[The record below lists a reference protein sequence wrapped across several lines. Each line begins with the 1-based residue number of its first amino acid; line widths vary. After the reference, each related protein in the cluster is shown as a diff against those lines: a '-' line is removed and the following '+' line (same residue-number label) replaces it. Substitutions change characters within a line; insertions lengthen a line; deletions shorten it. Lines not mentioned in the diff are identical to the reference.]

1 MGGLVGVF
9 ASSSVSNSDSM
20 GLMTL
25 MTDDVKVSEIVLP
38 WGINGPSVEEI
49 LEMEVGGEKGERFER
64 AFGLLEGLERL
75 ERERESEE
83 R

>member
-1 MGGLVGVF
+1 MAGLVGVF

-49 LEMEVGGEKGERFER
+49 LAMEVGGEKGERFER
-64 AFGLLEGLERL
+64 AFGLLERL